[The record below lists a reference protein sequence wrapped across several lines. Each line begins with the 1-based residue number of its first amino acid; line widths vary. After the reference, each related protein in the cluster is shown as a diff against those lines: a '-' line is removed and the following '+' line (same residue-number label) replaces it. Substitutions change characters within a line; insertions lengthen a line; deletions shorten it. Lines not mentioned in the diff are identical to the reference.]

1 VTGVGG
7 HNRRTRKCG
16 SEGGNP
22 GGSHARSREPCPC
35 DVLRPHVPDA
45 NLRSGSVSPS
55 VLCRARGRDESGRAS
70 RVVPR
75 NHAKVSLPIGAQPAV
90 SYYTVERPVETAGP
104 LTVTSIS
111 VSCEE
116 GDQVV
121 SGGYVHTKDNPDL
134 QVSGSYPDGTR
145 TWLVQ
150 IQNFSETLLY
160 QVSLFARCARLT
172 P

>member
-1 VTGVGG
+1 ML
-7 HNRRTRKCG
+7 
-16 SEGGNP
+16 
-22 GGSHARSREPCPC
+22 
-35 DVLRPHVPDA
+35 VLASLALATFFVLTSLTPTFAAD
-45 NLRSGSVSPS
+45 PS
-55 VLCRARGRDESGRAS
+55 VLQVCVGPGGAMKAVAPAESC
-70 RVVPR
+70 PR

-134 QVSGSYPDGTR
+134 RVSGSYPDGTR

>member
-1 VTGVGG
+1 MPTL
-7 HNRRTRKCG
+7 TTL
-16 SEGGNP
+16 
-22 GGSHARSREPCPC
+22 
-35 DVLRPHVPDA
+35 VLATSFLLAFVM
-45 NLRSGSVSPS
+45 
-55 VLCRARGRDESGRAS
+55 SGRAYGGDPTVLHVCIGPAGVMRAVAPS
-70 RVVPR
+70 ESCPR
-75 NHAKVSLPIGAQPAV
+75 NHVKVSVPIGVLPAV
-90 SYYTVERPVETAGP
+90 SYYTIERPVETMGP
-104 LTVTSIS
+104 LTLTSIS

-116 GDQVV
+116 GDQVL